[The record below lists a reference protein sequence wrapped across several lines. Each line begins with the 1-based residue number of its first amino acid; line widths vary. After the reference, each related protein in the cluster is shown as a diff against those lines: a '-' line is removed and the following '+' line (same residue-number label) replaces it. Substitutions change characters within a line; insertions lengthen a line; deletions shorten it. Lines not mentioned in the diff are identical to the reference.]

1 MTVRD
6 RLLLFQLA
14 IHMQREANNGWKID
28 RQKELMP
35 LMGIANGR
43 WTEGAF
49 LHFLSEELSVDESE
63 ILSYDLNLYNYDQ
76 PQLCGVKEE
85 ILCSPRIDNLASVS
99 ALLESITDGERESG
113 INLIGLFNHEEVGS
127 FTKSGADS
135 TLLESILNR
144 ILSGMGCSKRTDRDF
159 PCTKLLSFCGRRAC
173 STSKLYGSL

>member
-1 MTVRD
+1 MDHTWFD
-6 RLLLFQLA
+6 RPLGIAGTIMLRGEDVFKPEEVLYDSKRPIAVIPGLA

-113 INLIGLFNHEEVGS
+113 INLIC
-127 FTKSGADS
+127 
-135 TLLESILNR
+135 LLY
-144 ILSGMGCSKRTDRDF
+144 
-159 PCTKLLSFCGRRAC
+159 
-173 STSKLYGSL
+173 TS